1 MDRPISMTLKNW
13 RSQLPFVL
21 QSALVATALLIGGGS
36 VAGQDSDWSGCLSDS
51 FEQGATERKIAA
63 CTLIVARNPDDMGA
77 LLTRGYLFLHQG
89 KADLAKADFEKVVGL
104 EAKTEDWRTTQE
116 LARCALQAIAFIPR
130 LGPPKFRDPDPDPKL
145 NESIVRLPIDGRLS
159 TGRPIKGELVLSM
172 FRPDGPGPFPTV
184 IMNHGV
190 NGLLHAFEGRFR
202 ILAPDFVKMGFAV
215 LEPTRIGFGVA
226 TVPEVPEVPDGQQGC
241 EKQSFRSAA
250 EAGPLH
256 ILRTVEYA
264 KGLPW
269 VDMNNIVLAG
279 VSAGGMYALLAGGMP
294 EARAKAV
301 INFAGGM
308 ASHHAKNGEACG
320 IADISRWFSVAGSK
334 NPIPTIWFYSENDTT
349 GTPALHRVWYTNY
362 VRVGGRAEFEMLP
375 PLGDDGHQNLLTLG
389 QVYWMPLLTAF
400 FDANGI
406 PHR

>member
-1 MDRPISMTLKNW
+1 MFRQICLSSTNRHRPVGFM
-13 RSQLPFVL
+13 LPVVL
-21 QSALVATALLIGGGS
+21 IATALSFADGS
-36 VAGQDSDWSGCLSDS
+36 IAGQESDRSECNSGS
-51 FEQGATERKIAA
+51 FETGATKRKIAA
-63 CTLIVARNPDDMGA
+63 CTSVVERDPSDIGTLLI
-77 LLTRGYLFLHQG
+77 RGYHFLHLG
-89 KADLAKADFEKVVGL
+89 KAELARADFEKVAERAANTQDGQKKREFARRAL
-104 EAKTEDWRTTQE
+104 E
-116 LARCALQAIAFIPR
+116 AIAFIPR
-130 LGPPKFRDPDPDPKL
+130 LGPPKFRDPDPDPRL
-145 NESIVRLPIDGRLS
+145 NESTVRLPIDGRLS
-159 TGRPIKGELVLSM
+159 TGRPIKGEFVLSM

-184 IMNHGV
+184 VMNHGV

-215 LEPTRIGFGVA
+215 LEPTRVGFGVA
-226 TVPEVPEVPDGQQGC
+226 TIPEVPELPDGRKGC

-256 ILRTVEYA
+256 ILMTIQYA

-279 VSAGGMYALLAGGMP
+279 VSAGGMYALLAGGMS

-308 ASHHAKNGEACG
+308 PSHHASNGEACG
-320 IADISRWFSVAGSK
+320 IADSSRWFSVAGNK

-349 GTPALHRVWYTNY
+349 GSADLHRAWYTNY
-362 VRVGGRAEFEMLP
+362 VRAGGKADFHMLP
-375 PLGDDGHQNLLTLG
+375 PLGIDGHQNLLTLG
-389 QVYWMPLLTAF
+389 QAYWKPLLTAF